1 MDLPSE
7 DTLHF
12 LVTKYAHMRAEYGE
26 LVAALPLLEPTGEY
40 FPDEFERSAE
50 GVATLLKRVVSY
62 SPLSADLPLEIVFNE
77 PEGEN
82 AGGSCGTGGCSTKG
96 EVKAVARGSVME
108 TPDGYAV
115 VVDVRDV
122 GDSDVLVA
130 SLSRSVC
137 MAVLAEGEEDMSAA
151 EAPVFSEILGVTMGH
166 GVLLTQAA
174 CIYKKGC
181 GGMKMHQGTHLGVAE
196 HAVLLAL
203 HLRVTGTGVRAAKA
217 HLPITQREAF
227 EAALAWVDSNQ
238 PIVDRLREAP
248 ELLASGAFSFE
259 KTKGFFGRLFGKKSG
274 DEVRITPKAKTQRSE
289 AELRRLAEAK
299 ALVEEALAD

>member
-12 LVTKYAHMRAEYGE
+12 LVTKYAHMRANYGE
-26 LVAALPLLEPTGEY
+26 LLSALPLLEPTGEF
-40 FPDEFERSAE
+40 FPDEFERTAE
-50 GVATLLKRVVSY
+50 GVDTLLRRVASY
-62 SPLSADLPLEIVFNE
+62 SPLSSDLPLEVVFNE
-77 PEGEN
+77 PEGES
-82 AGGSCGTGGCSTKG
+82 AGGGCGTGGCSTKG
-96 EVKAVARGSVME
+96 DIKAVARGSVLE

-122 GDSDVLVA
+122 GDSDLLVA
-130 SLSRSVC
+130 SLSRSVA
-137 MAVLAEGEEDMSAA
+137 MTVLAEAEEDMTAD
-151 EAPVFSEILGVTMGH
+151 EAPVFAEILAVAMGH

-174 CIYKKGC
+174 CVYKKGC

-196 HAVLLAL
+196 HAALLAL
-203 HLRVTGTGVRAAKA
+203 HLRVTGTAVRAAKG

-248 ELLASGAFSFE
+248 ELLAAGAFSFE
-259 KTKGFFGRLFGKKSG
+259 KTKGFFGRLFGKKSS
-274 DEVRITPKAKTQRSE
+274 DEVRITPKAKAQRSE